1 MKLGD
6 SRLIVNASPEA
17 SVALTVRERASEREE
32 VALKVAELVKPA
44 PFQLY
49 SIFVMLSCLRQ
60 VAVTSADVLAELY

>member
-1 MKLGD
+1 
-6 SRLIVNASPEA
+6 
-17 SVALTVRERASEREE
+17 